1 MAKTTDRL
9 SDRTCR
15 TIGLGKHHDGSGLYL
30 SVRQGTAGLTRS
42 WLFRYKRDDKQVWMG
57 LGAYPAVGLS
67 RAREK
72 ARDAKRLLADDHDP
86 LAHRRAQRT
95 SLSQQ
100 RAEQAKLLTFDK
112 AADQYI
118 AAHRPGWRSLKHAR
132 NWTRSLELYARPS
145 LGALPVAS
153 IDTEL
158 VMTVLEPMWLRTP
171 ELASHLRGRIE
182 LILDWA
188 TASGY
193 RTSDNPARWRGHLDK
208 LLPAKGKVA
217 PVVHHPALPYEQ
229 VPAFVAE
236 LRERH
241 GTAARALEFVILTA
255 ARSGEVLGMKW
266 GEVDFLS
273 GLWTVPASRMK
284 AGREHRVPL
293 SAAAV
298 ALLDKLP
305 RDGEHVFVGG
315 RRLRLSSMAMHAL
328 LLRMKRTDITI
339 HGFRSSFRDW
349 CGEQTNYPREIAE
362 TALAH
367 AVGDAV
373 ERAYAR
379 GDALEKRRAL
389 MTAWANY
396 IDREPVSAEV
406 VTLRA

>member
-1 MAKTTDRL
+1 
-9 SDRTCR
+9 
-15 TIGLGKHHDGSGLYL
+15 
-30 SVRQGTAGLTRS
+30 
-42 WLFRYKRDDKQVWMG
+42 
-57 LGAYPAVGLS
+57 
-67 RAREK
+67 
-72 ARDAKRLLADDHDP
+72 
-86 LAHRRAQRT
+86 
-95 SLSQQ
+95 
-100 RAEQAKLLTFDK
+100 
-112 AADQYI
+112 
-118 AAHRPGWRSLKHAR
+118 
-132 NWTRSLELYARPS
+132 
-145 LGALPVAS
+145 VAS
-153 IDTEL
+153 IDTGL

-188 TASGY
+188 TARGY

-273 GLWTVPASRMK
+273 RLWTVPASRMK

-305 RDGEHVFVGG
+305 RDGEHVFAGG
-315 RRLRLSSMAMHAL
+315 RRLRLLSMAMHAL
-328 LLRMKRTDITI
+328 LIRMKRTDITI

-396 IDREPVSAEV
+396 IDREPVMENSSVSIQTYKAFGV
-406 VTLRA
+406 VRSKQQLPHSRRRCRCRSWWSDVLCGKLPGPIPACW